1 MVKSKGCWC
10 SLTRTLVVTALCRPK
25 RKVASER
32 RDGNRIDIQPEWRA
46 VRAGSSHHSLM
57 KKTRNRSERLRL
69 ASVFP
74 SVTNGVVG
82 FKMETVR
89 EENKKKRQRED
100 NEACLAR
107 FRIGPLPDKNRLL
120 YLPSFFFFLIRKEIK
135 HFFEFSL
142 CSFGQTIT

>member
-25 RKVASER
+25 RIVASER

-89 EENKKKRQRED
+89 EENKKKDKE
-100 NEACLAR
+100 
-107 FRIGPLPDKNRLL
+107 RITKLVWLDSGLDPSLTKTGFFIFQVFFSFWLEKKSNISSNFLCVLL
-120 YLPSFFFFLIRKEIK
+120 VKP
-135 HFFEFSL
+135 
-142 CSFGQTIT
+142 